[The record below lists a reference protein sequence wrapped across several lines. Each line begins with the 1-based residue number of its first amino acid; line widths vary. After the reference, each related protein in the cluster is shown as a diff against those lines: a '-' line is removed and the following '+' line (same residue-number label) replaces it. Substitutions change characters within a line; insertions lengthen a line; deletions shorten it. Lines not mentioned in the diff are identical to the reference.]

1 MNIYCFS
8 RKLFPK
14 KISGES
20 VPVTKTPIPNT
31 TLHLLYNSK
40 EHAKHTLYCG
50 TRVIQTRYYNNIK
63 VRAIVIRTG
72 FQTAKGELVR
82 SIMFPKPV
90 DFKLNRH
97 IQNFITFLSFLAF
110 FGFIYT
116 IVLKTYRGV
125 SWSDI
130 VIKSLDLIT
139 IVVPPALP
147 AAMTIGTVY
156 AQTRLSKSG
165 IFCISPRSINLS
177 GCINCVCFDKTGTLT
192 EDDLSFSEVVPCNK
206 DLKRFDKPIHE
217 PAVNLEYG
225 PLLINLA
232 SCQSLTWIEGKLIGD
247 PLDLKMFESTGWVLE
262 EPEVNDSSKYDLLA
276 PSVVRPVEDYQN
288 KEVGILRQFTFSS
301 SLQRMSVVVRQING
315 TQFELYSKGSPEM
328 IASLCDP
335 TTLPSDFSS
344 ILQFYTEKGYRVLG
358 LAYRPLTSL
367 NYHKVQ
373 RASREDLEKN
383 LTFLGLLVM
392 GNMLK
397 PETTE
402 VIQTL
407 TKANIRCVMVT
418 GDNML
423 TALSVARECSMI
435 QPWHKVKLVEIDNQ
449 SPPSD
454 NSIPKII
461 FKTANRSHETS
472 DPVNLKMHSFEDKE
486 RTHIAI
492 TGKTFHVLREHYPT
506 LLKQIAVRG
515 TVFSRMSPEQKQYLI
530 ELLQEIGY
538 YVAMCGDGAN
548 DCGALKA
555 GIFNVS
561 IFKFYS

>member
-1 MNIYCFS
+1 M
-8 RKLFPK
+8 
-14 KISGES
+14 
-20 VPVTKTPIPNT
+20 
-31 TLHLLYNSK
+31 HLLYNSK
-40 EHAKHTLYCG
+40 EHAKHTLFCG
-50 TRVIQTRYYNNIK
+50 TRVIQTRYYNNLK

-72 FQTAKGELVR
+72 YQTVKGELVR

-97 IQNFITFLSFLAF
+97 IQNFVTFLSCLAVIGF
-110 FGFIYT
+110 FYT
-116 IVLKTYRGV
+116 LVLKTYRGV
-125 SWSDI
+125 NWSDI
-130 VIKSLDLIT
+130 LIKSLDLIT

-156 AQTRLSKSG
+156 AQARLRKSG
-165 IFCISPRSINLS
+165 IYCISPRSINLS
-177 GCINCVCFDKTGTLT
+177 GCINCFCFDKTGTLT

-206 DLKRFDKPIHE
+206 YLKQFDNPIHE
-217 PAVNLEYG
+217 PAKNLEYG

-232 SCQSLTWIEGKLIGD
+232 SCHSLTWIEGKLVGD

-262 EPEVNDSSKYDLLA
+262 EPEVNDSSKYDLLG
-276 PSVVRPVEDYQN
+276 PSVVRPLEDFQN
-288 KEVGILRQFTFSS
+288 KEVGIIRQFTFSS

-315 TQFELYSKGSPEM
+315 TQFELYCKGSPEM
-328 IASLCDP
+328 IASLCDSSS
-335 TTLPSDFSS
+335 LPSDFSS
-344 ILQFYTEKGYRVLG
+344 TLQFYTEKGYRVLG

-402 VIQTL
+402 IIQIL

-435 QPWHKVKLVEIDNQ
+435 QPWHTVKLVEIDTQ
-449 SPPSD
+449 SPPSE

-461 FKTANRSHETS
+461 FKSANRSHQAI
-472 DPVNLKMHSFEDKE
+472 DPVNLKMNSYEDPN

-492 TGKTFHVLREHYPT
+492 TGKTFQIIREHYPT

-555 GIFNVS
+555 GIFTIYLKCIPFFTN
-561 IFKFYS
+561 